1 MKILQVHNQYRHRSG
16 EEVVVEAEQK
26 MLTNYGHQV
35 EQWIVKSS
43 DIENA
48 RGLAKAGIA
57 LQSIWSSKT
66 YGMVKKQI
74 KNFEPDIV
82 HVHNT
87 VPLISPSV
95 YSACRDANVP
105 VVKTL
110 HSYKL
115 ICPGAYLYR
124 DGKICEDCISKP
136 VKYPSV
142 IHGCYRHNRFHSA
155 ITTTGLAVNRFQ
167 GTYQKDVDIFI
178 ALTRFARQKFIEGGF
193 PAEKIAVKPNFIASN
208 IQPGEHQGKYALFVG
223 KLVKYKGI
231 ETFLKAWDLLEEP
244 IPLKVVGKGPLD
256 ILLKGSIPS
265 GIEYLGALPR
275 EKVLELMQNASF
287 LIFPSE
293 WYEPFGMVVIEAFA
307 TGLPVI
313 GSYRASSREIIKDGY
328 SGWHFKP
335 ENAEDLARVVK
346 ETWSNPDELKRR
358 GNLARKQYEQCY
370 SAEVNYQ
377 MLLNI
382 YQTAIERTQNQD
394 FSTVF

>member
-16 EEVVVEAEQK
+16 EEVVVEAENQ
-26 MLTNYGHQV
+26 MLTQYGHQV
-35 EQWIVKSS
+35 SQWIEKSS
-43 DIENA
+43 DIEDV
-48 RGLAKAGIA
+48 GSLAHAKIA
-57 LQSIWSSKT
+57 LNSIWSSESYRKIQR
-66 YGMVKKQI
+66 KI
-74 KNFEPDIV
+74 KEFNPDIV

-124 DGKICEDCISKP
+124 DGKICEDCVPKSL
-136 VKYPSV
+136 KYPSV
-142 IHGCYRHNRFHSA
+142 INGCYRQNRFHSA
-155 ITTTGLAVNRFQ
+155 ITSTGLAVDRIKS
-167 GTYQKDVDIFI
+167 TYQNNVDIFI

-193 PAEKIAVKPNFIASN
+193 PAEKIAVKPNFVTSD
-208 IQPGEHQGKYALFVG
+208 IQPGKHEGKYGLFVG

-231 ETFLKAWDLLEEP
+231 ETFLQAWDLLDET

-256 ILLKGSIPS
+256 ILFKSSVPS
-265 GIEYLGALPR
+265 GLEYLGALPR
-275 EKVLELMQNASF
+275 ENVIELMQNASF

-293 WYEPFGMVVIEAFA
+293 WYEPFGMVMIEAFA

-313 GSYRASSREIIKDGY
+313 GSNLASGAEIIKEGY
-328 SGWHFKP
+328 AGWHFNP
-335 ENAEDLARVVK
+335 GDAQDLAQKVK
-346 ETWSNPDELKRR
+346 LAWSNPDELKRR
-358 GNLARKQYEQCY
+358 GILARKQYDQNY
-370 SAEVNYQ
+370 SPEKNYQ

-382 YQTAIERTQNQD
+382 YETAIKRMKEKD

>member
-1 MKILQVHNQYRHRSG
+1 MKILQVHNQYRHHGG
-16 EEVVVEAEQK
+16 EEVVVEAEHK
-26 MLTNYGHQV
+26 MLTDYGHQV
-35 EQWIVKSS
+35 EQLIVKSS
-43 DIENA
+43 DIEKA
-48 RGLAKAGIA
+48 GVLAKADIA
-57 LQSIWSSKT
+57 LQSIWSFKT
-66 YGMVKKQI
+66 YYTVKQQI
-74 KNFEPDIV
+74 KNFEPDLV

-115 ICPGAYLYR
+115 ICPGTYLYR
-124 DGKICEDCISKP
+124 DGKICEDCLPKFI
-136 VKYPSV
+136 KYPSV
-142 IHGCYRHNRFHSA
+142 IHGCYRQNRFHSA
-155 ITTTGLAVNRFQ
+155 ITATGLAVDRFK
-167 GTYQKDVDIFI
+167 GTYQKNVDIYI

-193 PAEKIAVKPNFIASN
+193 PAEKVAVKPNFIASD
-208 IQPGEHQGKYALFVG
+208 IRPGKYALFVG

-231 ETFLKAWDLLEEP
+231 EPFLKAWDLLEEP

-307 TGLPVI
+307 TGLPII

-335 ENAEDLARVVK
+335 EDAEDLARVVK
-346 ETWSNPDELKRR
+346 EAWSNPDELKRR
-358 GNLARKQYEQCY
+358 GDLARKQYEQCY

-382 YQTAIERTQNQD
+382 YQTAIERTRNKD